1 MKLFDNLVGKAEKV
15 LEIGI
20 GTGPNFK
27 YYTAIPNLSVIGVDP
42 NAKME
47 NYARKSAAEAGLK
60 SEDFTFIHALGES
73 IPLEDA
79 SVDAVVGTLVL
90 CSVTDVTGTL
100 NEIKRILRPGGIYI
114 FIEHVAAEDGTF
126 LRLVQNVLDP
136 LQQVVA
142 DGCHLTRRTGESIL
156 EARFNGG
163 ADEVSE
169 TFHPQRPDWYKEL
182 FAWFLSTGM
191 RSYEAEIADYKRKLF
206 EKLAGKAETV
216 LEIGVGTGPNLKYF
230 AGNENVCVFGMD
242 PNHKMEKYASES
254 AREAGM
260 KPENFRFI
268 QGVGEAIPLDDESMD
283 AVVATLVLC
292 SVSDVTQ
299 TLNEIK
305 RVLKP
310 GGIFLFIEHVAAK
323 DGSIFRHVQNV
334 LDPVQQVVADGCHL
348 TRNTDL
354 YISAAGFDGGT
365 EINNTA
371 IYSFPWII
379 RPHVYG
385 AAYK

>member
-1 MKLFDNLVGKAEKV
+1 MMMMMTTRV
-15 LEIGI
+15 LSSPSSHVSSL
-20 GTGPNFK
+20 TYSPRR
-27 YYTAIPNLSVIGVDP
+27 VIRASRDHLHAQTVKSNHLPSGSSSTSLCSCGRKHFLEAASPTMPFLPIYSP
-42 NAKME
+42 NASRSK
-47 NYARKSAAEAGLK
+47 
-60 SEDFTFIHALGES
+60 D
-73 IPLEDA
+73 
-79 SVDAVVGTLVL
+79 
-90 CSVTDVTGTL
+90 
-100 NEIKRILRPGGIYI
+100 
-114 FIEHVAAEDGTF
+114 
-126 LRLVQNVLDP
+126 
-136 LQQVVA
+136 
-142 DGCHLTRRTGESIL
+142 
-156 EARFNGG
+156 
-163 ADEVSE
+163 VSE

-191 RSYEAEIADYKRKLF
+191 RSYESEIADYKRKLF

-242 PNHKMEKYASES
+242 PNHKMEKYACES

-268 QGVGEAIPLDDESMD
+268 QGVGEAIPLDDDSMD

-323 DGSIFRHVQNV
+323 DGSFFRHVQNI
-334 LDPVQQVVADGCHL
+334 LDPLQQVVADGCHL